1 MKTTIPDDLGYT
13 RGSTQKYWCHLCKIE
28 FSKLKLE
35 NKEIQCNSCGKF
47 FCEEI
52 NSQNV
57 VNHPSRYVPFQA
69 TRRRDNNRLSG
80 EPGFHPIL
88 DILTQISSMNEENH
102 FNNILSYLIA
112 NDPNKYGNPPASK
125 EEVEKLQRLT
135 VTKNN
140 QPEIQKLSSDNCC
153 PVCKDEYQEND
164 ELIKLPCS
172 HLFHNECI
180 LPWLKERNS
189 CPTCRYELKTDD
201 NDYEERKKEK
211 KSSNT
216 NQNQDNP
223 RTS

>member
-1 MKTTIPDDLGYT
+1 MKTTIPDDLGYIK
-13 RGSTQKYWCHLCKIE
+13 GSTQKYWCHICKLE

-52 NSQNV
+52 VSQN
-57 VNHPSRYVPFQA
+57 NNSHPSRYVPFQA
-69 TRRRDNNRLSG
+69 TRRRENRLGG
-80 EPGFHPIL
+80 EPGFHPIF
-88 DILTQISSMNEENH
+88 DILSQISNMNEENH

-125 EEVEKLQRLT
+125 EEVEKLQKMT
-135 VTKNN
+135 VNKDNLS
-140 QPEIQKLSSDNCC
+140 EIKKISSDNCC
-153 PVCKDEYQEND
+153 PVCKDEFQENE
-164 ELIKLPCS
+164 ELIKLPCC

-180 LPWLKERNS
+180 MPWLKERNS
-189 CPTCRYELKTDD
+189 CPTCRFELKTDD

-211 KSSNT
+211 KNQTQENT
-216 NQNQDNP
+216 